1 MPYVNDFLTHK
12 WNYFD
17 LSYIFSLSK
26 CNLKILKTSTT
37 KMKNIQDHDEN
48 EKLIWTKATKSVKE
62 KWGCEEGRI
71 EAGSICERFRRRES
85 RSNGVKKK
93 IGMW

>member
-1 MPYVNDFLTHK
+1 MGLQPCIINLTIYRIMAIHKIVDALCQWFLTHK

-37 KMKNIQDHDEN
+37 KMKNIQDHTMRNWYEQKQQN
-48 EKLIWTKATKSVKE
+48 QWRKSEDVKRAE
-62 KWGCEEGRI
+62 
-71 EAGSICERFRRRES
+71 
-85 RSNGVKKK
+85 
-93 IGMW
+93 